1 MNHTTIN
8 IFPPVLTSKLLA
20 AAAPSP
26 GSPSWCSDELVAFSP
41 STDTATSRCC
51 DALSKALNSGDGN
64 LIALPSVCALSSSV
78 SVDLLCS
85 ESLFPPIPGT
95 TTKLP
100 PESVDGSPK
109 SPGSHSSEEK
119 HNSNNWFLPVVL
131 TFIVILNTCNA
142 AIVIYLPF
150 DWHLKL
156 FYHNI
161 ITAIAGVYRQI

>member
-26 GSPSWCSDELVAFSP
+26 GSPSWCSEELVAFSP

-51 DALSKALNSGDGN
+51 DALSKAFNSGDGN

-78 SVDLLCS
+78 SCS
-85 ESLFPPIPGT
+85 PALPHSVC
-95 TTKLP
+95 TKLP

-109 SPGSHSSEEK
+109 SPVSPLAPGSHSSEEK

-156 FYHNI
+156 FNYKF